1 MRRDDEIVSAPSY
14 NRHRFGNV
22 VVDSSNLRV
31 TVDGEPRALEPKSF
45 RLLQFLIENRGRVVS
60 KEEILQAV
68 WAGSFVSDNA
78 LTRAI
83 AQVRKAIGDDPK
95 EPRYI
100 ETIPTVGYRF
110 TAATTVEESV
120 REVRIPT
127 PCTPAPARTKR
138 SRLAVVGGALVL
150 VAIAAFLVWR
160 SSTAPRGDTSV
171 ANFLAVQF
179 SSSPGLDVGASFSP
193 DGSHIA
199 YSSDKSGTFEIY
211 VRSFEPGARELQ
223 ITDDGNQNLYPAFS
237 PDGRS
242 IAYASLKQR
251 GIFRVAAL
259 GGSAR
264 RLTDFGVRPVWSP
277 DGNTIVFQSAASAS
291 PSATDY
297 YFPGIASLWTISASG
312 GNPKPVGGDGSP
324 AGGSSFPSWSPDG
337 AEIRFVND
345 VQGESSIWTYRLADG
360 SFRKLFASTTLP
372 YSNAT
377 FSPDGKR
384 MWFVKW
390 LLNGD
395 IGIWKIDLD
404 SGLQP
409 VGEATPVYQASFGAP
424 RDITVSRD
432 GKRLAFTGVLPTSQI
447 MSQDISVK
455 KSEPIAITRDVS
467 YRYALVRSSPDGTRV
482 VYTSFPRNG
491 LPRLWLANPDGGE
504 PIAVGAPDGFQ
515 NFGAVNA
522 ANDSVFFLQGG
533 SVEGKIFQQ
542 NLIDG
547 SSKEFSAV
555 PRGANQFSFSPNGAA
570 VVYHS
575 DRDQKRQVYWQD
587 VMSGT
592 RRVLASGPEAIG
604 FPRFSR
610 DGAWV
615 SFEISH
621 RAGGDDIGVVAAAGG
636 PIETILRSDEPTFVS
651 GWMPDNDRILFA
663 GFRGGAWNI
672 YSVSRSTKKVER
684 LTDFRL
690 LRTYVRYPDWLAHD
704 RIVYEFNET
713 KGNIFVATLR

>member
-1 MRRDDEIVSAPSY
+1 
-14 NRHRFGNV
+14 
-22 VVDSSNLRV
+22 
-31 TVDGEPRALEPKSF
+31 
-45 RLLQFLIENRGRVVS
+45 
-60 KEEILQAV
+60 V
-68 WAGSFVSDNA
+68 WVGTFVSDNA

-110 TAATTVEESV
+110 TAVTMVDESAP
-120 REVRIPT
+120 EVRPST
-127 PCTPAPARTKR
+127 PNIPARARAER
-138 SRLAVVGGALVL
+138 SRRAVVGGALVL

-160 SSTAPRGDTSV
+160 WSTAPRGNTSV
-171 ANFLAVQF
+171 ANFPPVQF

-211 VRSFEPGARELQ
+211 VRSFEPGAKELQ

-259 GGSAR
+259 GGSVR
-264 RLTDFGVRPVWSP
+264 RLTDFGARPVWSP
-277 DGNTIVFQSAASAS
+277 DGNTIVFQSSASAS
-291 PSATDY
+291 LSATDY
-297 YFPGIASLWTISASG
+297 YFPAIATLWTVSASG
-312 GNPKPVGGDGSP
+312 GNPKPIGGDDAP
-324 AGGSSFPSWSPDG
+324 PGGSSFPSWSPDG
-337 AEIRFVND
+337 SEIRFVND
-345 VQGESSIWTYRLADG
+345 VQGESSVWTYRVADG
-360 SFRKLFASTTLP
+360 SFRKLFASTTLS
-372 YSNAT
+372 YSNAI
-377 FSPDGKR
+377 FSPDDKR

-390 LLNGD
+390 RLNGD

-404 SGLQP
+404 SSLQP
-409 VGEATPVYQASFGAP
+409 VGEPTPVYQASSGAP

-432 GKRLAFTGVLPTSQI
+432 GKRLAFTGVLSTSQI
-447 MSQDISVK
+447 MSQDISGK
-455 KSEPIAITRDVS
+455 KSEPVALTRDVS
-467 YRYALVRSSPDGTRV
+467 YRYALVRSSPDGSRV

-491 LPRLWLANPDGGE
+491 LPRVWLANPDGGE
-504 PIAVGAPDGFQ
+504 PIAVGATDGYQ
-515 NFGAVNA
+515 NFGEVNA
-522 ANDSVFFLQGG
+522 ANDTVFFLQGR
-533 SVEGKIFQQ
+533 SEFSRAQDRVEGKIFWQ

-555 PRGANQFSFSPNGAA
+555 LPGANHVAFSPNGSA

-575 DRDQKRQVYWQD
+575 DRDEKRQVYWQD

-615 SFEISH
+615 SVEISH
-621 RAGGDDIGVVAAAGG
+621 RAGGDDIGVVPAAGG
-636 PIETILRSDEPTFVS
+636 PIETILRSDEPTFAA

-663 GFRGGAWNI
+663 GFREGAWNI

-690 LRTYVRYPDWLAHD
+690 LRSYVRYPDWLAHD

-713 KGNIFVATLR
+713 KGNIFVATLP